1 MLELRSTGRRY
12 YGDMKVKVI
21 QLVRWHL
28 REKLRNLEK
37 TDKKTVSENVTHE
50 CSYAVIEN
58 FKSVY

>member
-1 MLELRSTGRRY
+1 
-12 YGDMKVKVI
+12 MKVKVI

-37 TDKKTVSENVTHE
+37 TDKKTVSENLTHE

>member
-1 MLELRSTGRRY
+1 MLPLRSTGWRY
-12 YGDMKVKVI
+12 SGDVKVKVI

-50 CSYAVIEN
+50 CSYAVLEI
-58 FKSVY
+58 FK